1 MPEQGTPEQCQSIL
15 EHVGFHS
22 QVAQNGTGSAH
33 ASTSADRHLEP
44 GLQCLQ
50 TRRVALEPLRPMPSP
65 VTTKS
70 SVGVPAVVGAEARQN
85 GIAESKTMPRSD
97 ARGGLGSAVT

>member
-22 QVAQNGTGSAH
+22 QVAQNGTGSTH
-33 ASTSADRHLEP
+33 ASTSADRQDLEP

-50 TRRVALEPLRPMPSP
+50 TRRVTLEPLRPMP
-65 VTTKS
+65 KS
-70 SVGVPAVVGAEARQN
+70 SVGVPAVVGAEVRQN